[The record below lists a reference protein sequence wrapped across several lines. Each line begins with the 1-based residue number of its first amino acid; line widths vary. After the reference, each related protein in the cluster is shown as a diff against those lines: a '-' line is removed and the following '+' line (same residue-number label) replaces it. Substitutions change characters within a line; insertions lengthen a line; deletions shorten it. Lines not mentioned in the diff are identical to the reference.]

1 VGTLLPHRH
10 LHVRER
16 PVADGLTDA
25 ILVAHAREDR
35 DSFAALY
42 DRYFDA
48 IYRYCHVR
56 LGSAERAEDAAHQV
70 FVRALEAVERYQ
82 EAGRFRS
89 WLFTIAHNVVAT
101 ELTARSPGLS
111 SVMMDGLVDPAA
123 GPEADALA
131 AVERQTV
138 RAALGHLPADQ
149 RQAIELRLAGLTGRE
164 IARELGRSHEAVK
177 MLQQRALAHLR
188 AELGARKPRDTRHD
202 V

>member
-1 VGTLLPHRH
+1 MATV
-10 LHVRER
+10 LHHHPQER
-16 PVADGLTDA
+16 PIPDGQPDA
-25 ILVAHAREDR
+25 VLVAHARANR

-48 IYRYCHVR
+48 IYRYCFMR

-70 FVRALEAVERYQ
+70 FVRALEAVDRYR
-82 EAGRFRS
+82 EVGRFRS

-101 ELTARSPGLS
+101 ELTARSS
-111 SVMMDGLVDPAA
+111 SSSDVMMKYVVDPAV

-131 AVERQTV
+131 AVELYTLRS
-138 RAALGHLPADQ
+138 ALSRLPADQ

-164 IARELGRSHEAVK
+164 IARELGRSHEAIK

-188 AELGARKPRDTRHD
+188 ATLGAAEPKTVRDD